1 MSTKLAEA
9 AVVRAGCLISGH
21 FVFAAREHS
30 LQKLELDN
38 LWNHPREL
46 AVILNQLARADGL
59 PPADAILGVPTGG
72 QRLAEALARPSYTR
86 LPLIRLERIPGGT
99 KQDFR
104 FMSQADQTLAHE
116 AASLRIYEDVV
127 TTLSSI
133 AGVVR
138 LLNPNRQ
145 TIHSLAVWRRGTPRP
160 QYRTGFTDHYLIE
173 KLLSSFEPTAC
184 PYPNCPNYR
193 AQTV

>member
-1 MSTKLAEA
+1 MSAMSTKLAAA

-72 QRLAEALARPSYTR
+72 QRLAEALAPPSYTR
-86 LPLIRLERIPGGT
+86 LALIRLVP
-99 KQDFR
+99 
-104 FMSQADQTLAHE
+104 
-116 AASLRIYEDVV
+116 LR
-127 TTLSSI
+127 
-133 AGVVR
+133 AG
-138 LLNPNRQ
+138 
-145 TIHSLAVWRRGTPRP
+145 
-160 QYRTGFTDHYLIE
+160 
-173 KLLSSFEPTAC
+173 
-184 PYPNCPNYR
+184 
-193 AQTV
+193 